1 MRTPFD
7 AMIYEKAADEGH
19 YVDEFTVI
27 REMAVNFGRGLML
40 LLVIILSLFVSI
52 QITFILGAMAAI
64 SFNLLR
70 MKRAK

>member
-27 REMAVNFGRGLML
+27 REMAINFGRSLML
-40 LLVIILSLFVSI
+40 LLVIIFSLFTDI
-52 QITFILGAMAAI
+52 QITFILGAIAAV
-64 SFNLLR
+64 SFNLLK
-70 MKRAK
+70 MKSVK